1 MKNEKVSI
9 LMTIYNHEKFL
20 ASSIKSII
28 YQDHKKWELVA
39 IDNGSQDNS
48 AKILKKVKD
57 KRIKK
62 KFLKKNIGRTNCLN
76 FGLKFCKS
84 KYVAIL
90 DSDDISKKNRIST
103 QLGQLKLDKHLGMVF
118 SDFEYIDE
126 KSKITKFPKVNF
138 DFKKNLNEKPRE
150 LIKKNFIAH
159 SSVMYRTN
167 LLKKIGN
174 YPKEY
179 KYAQD
184 YAFYLKILKTAK
196 IKTIRKKLVKIRL
209 PHKKSETLRN
219 SSSNLVSI
227 EMIKILFSN
236 LNNFNTSINE
246 KFSIFFSIIFLL
258 GKICTPKFLINLK
271 RNYKIM

>member
-1 MKNEKVSI
+1 MKN
-9 LMTIYNHEKFL
+9 HESL
-20 ASSIKSII
+20 
-28 YQDHKKWELVA
+28 
-39 IDNGSQDNS
+39 
-48 AKILKKVKD
+48 LKK
-57 KRIKK
+57 
-62 KFLKKNIGRTNCLN
+62 FYCPFT
-76 FGLKFCKS
+76 
-84 KYVAIL
+84 
-90 DSDDISKKNRIST
+90 
-103 QLGQLKLDKHLGMVF
+103 
-118 SDFEYIDE
+118 
-126 KSKITKFPKVNF
+126 
-138 DFKKNLNEKPRE
+138 
-150 LIKKNFIAH
+150 
-159 SSVMYRTN
+159 VMYRTN